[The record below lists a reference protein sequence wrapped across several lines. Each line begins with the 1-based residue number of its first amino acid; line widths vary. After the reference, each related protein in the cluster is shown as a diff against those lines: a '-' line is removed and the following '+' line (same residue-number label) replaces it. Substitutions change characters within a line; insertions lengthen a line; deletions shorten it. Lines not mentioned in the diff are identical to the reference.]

1 MKKSILIPTD
11 FSIESLNFVVEAA
24 ESAHSDSRINIV
36 FLHCERLQDAIVDL
50 LFYSKRELVD
60 SLKTPAFANA
70 CQLILNKYPSVIH
83 SMRFEI
89 FTGHNQ
95 RAFENF
101 LVGNRID
108 EILVPKN
115 HALQFGKS
123 SFDPLPFIQRV
134 QLPVTEVAWELSGDV
149 TEKNQ
154 VVELFLT

>member
-1 MKKSILIPTD
+1 MKKAILIPTD
-11 FSIESLNFVVEAA
+11 FTIESLKFVVEAA
-24 ESAHSDSRINIV
+24 ESAQSNIRINIV

-50 LFYSKRELVD
+50 LFYSKRELID
-60 SLKTPAFANA
+60 SLKTPDFTNA
-70 CQLILNKYPSVIH
+70 CQVILNKYPSTIH

-115 HALQFGKS
+115 YALQFGKN

-134 QLPVTEVAWELSGDV
+134 QLPVKEVAWELSGDL

-154 VVELFLT
+154 FAELFLT